1 MSEVARVR
9 RALSPSACEAAT
21 LRVAEFDAQ
30 LPPGDYRVGMS
41 VRGGGRRGA
50 TRDDLHV
57 DRPDST
63 LAMTRATSAKAR
75 VVAARKAYCRV
86 TCGVPVA
93 PEGTVRLD
101 PNPTGSVRPGEP
113 LVAYFEVYH
122 LSRGTDGQGR
132 FEYETSVRSARPD
145 PRIWLQRW
153 LSPRREGQELGVTR
167 QDAVLGTVR
176 RQFVSMSVQTLPPG
190 RYRLDVTVRDVLS
203 GDEQHKFA
211 EFTREPD
218 AR

>member
-1 MSEVARVR
+1 
-9 RALSPSACEAAT
+9 
-21 LRVAEFDAQ
+21 
-30 LPPGDYRVGMS
+30 VGMS

-50 TRDDLHV
+50 TRGALHV
-57 DRPDST
+57 DATDST
-63 LAMTRATSAKAR
+63 LAESDL
-75 VVAARKAYCRV
+75 VV

-101 PNPTGSVRPGEP
+101 ANPSGSVPAGEP

-122 LSRGTDGQGR
+122 LSRGADGQGR
-132 FEYETSVRSARPD
+132 FEYETSVRSAMKD

-153 LSPRREGQELGVTR
+153 LSPRREDQDLGATR

-176 RQFVSMSVQTLPPG
+176 RQFVSMPVKTLPPG
-190 RYRLDVTVRDVLS
+190 RYRLDVTVRDVLT
-203 GDEQHKFA
+203 GDERHKSA